1 MSKKN
6 IVIMGVCGSGKTSVG
21 LAIAEKLGC
30 RFLDGDDLH
39 PRANIIKMGE
49 GHPLNDEDRQP
60 WLERIS
66 DVFFSLSRRS
76 ENAVIVCSALK
87 KKYRDVLR
95 NGNDL
100 IFVHLVGD
108 YDTILNRMKK
118 RQGHYMKENM
128 VKSQFD
134 TLEMPGA
141 DEKDVIAIDITPPL
155 DVVIARAVSAVEAAM
170 RD

>member
-1 MSKKN
+1 M
-6 IVIMGVCGSGKTSVG
+6 
-21 LAIAEKLGC
+21 
-30 RFLDGDDLH
+30 
-39 PRANIIKMGE
+39 
-49 GHPLNDEDRQP
+49 
-60 WLERIS
+60 
-66 DVFFSLSRRS
+66 
-76 ENAVIVCSALK
+76 
-87 KKYRDVLR
+87 
-95 NGNDL
+95 
-100 IFVHLVGD
+100 HLVGD